1 MSKRSDQPIKDV
13 NAQLQAW
20 VKEKVSP
27 EKQSVKVQSWIKNAQ
42 PYIVR
47 WAEEVGEIENLSDKA
62 KALNEFFKN
71 GVAALDVDDRAGF
84 REVLCNSLQI
94 KATEW
99 RERTAPIREKERE
112 VKSRDRKA
120 KGDDEDHTI
129 STGGWLFDHLVGLE
143 YDGDEDKTY
152 FAVRYPDGRVEDH
165 VQKLEI
171 EKRIYVPQ
179 PPNNIIR
186 KRILLLPSQMTELR
200 SEEELL
206 FATRAHNYKY
216 FDCGSDETLE
226 HLLMIY
232 PLYSY
237 MASQFRTVPY
247 LRALG
252 DYGTGKTRM
261 LETIGPLCFQSI
273 MTNAGSSASAL
284 FRILDLYQNST
295 LVLDEADFKDS
306 SEASMIGKILN
317 GGNRKGTAILKSEK
331 NAMGNFDAEG
341 YTVFGPKIIGMRKDF
356 DDAATTSRC
365 ITKEMLP
372 IQPHPRISPELPP
385 LQIYEN
391 ACLRIRNALFTYMM
405 HNLQRDCDV
414 SFEGMDPAIDE
425 RTKQITV
432 SLLTVMKSE
441 KGKQMVMD
449 YMRLV
454 TEERKGDRYEMFTAR
469 VLEGVILAWA
479 WGPVSDREED
489 AGRVYLKD
497 VSAATNLVV
506 DEQNRRMGEADDEDD
521 KDGKNSNRKMKSRK
535 LSTIFKNYLNI
546 KTLRAT
552 DGTPEYKG
560 TKFINLA
567 DPDMLMRVKGLCE
580 RWGVEWRESG
590 SLGEGHEFSED
601 EAWMKKQRLITVDFN
616 APDAGFKNARKQWY
630 GHENGSFAGKSEGE

>member
-1 MSKRSDQPIKDV
+1 MPRASNNGHIKDV

-20 VKEKVSP
+20 IKEGVAPDKQKVKAE
-27 EKQSVKVQSWIKNAQ
+27 SWLKAAQ
-42 PYIVR
+42 PFIVY
-47 WAEEVGEIENLSDKA
+47 WAEDIGKIETLSEKT
-62 KALNEFFKN
+62 KALNEFFKS
-71 GVAALDVDDRAGF
+71 GVSGLDADDRAGY
-84 REVLCNSLQI
+84 REVLCNALGI
-94 KATEW
+94 KTTEW
-99 RERTAPIREKERE
+99 RERTAPIREKERDQ
-112 VKSRDRKA
+112 KSRDRKA
-120 KGDDEDHTI
+120 KGDDENSTI
-129 STGGWLFDHLVGLE
+129 STGGWLFDHLLGLE
-143 YDGDEDKTY
+143 YDPEEDKTY
-152 FAVRYPDGRVEDH
+152 FAVRYPDGHVEDH
-165 VQKLEI
+165 VQRLEI
-171 EKRIYVPQ
+171 EKRIFIPQ

-186 KRILLLPSQMTELR
+186 KRILLLPSEMTELKT
-200 SEEELL
+200 EEELL

-261 LETIGPLCFQSI
+261 LETIGPLCYQSI

-391 ACLRIRNALFTYMM
+391 ACLKIRNALFTYMM

-414 SFEGMDPAIDE
+414 SFEGMSGAIDE

-441 KGKQMVMD
+441 RGKEMVME

-469 VLEGVILAWA
+469 VLEGIILAWA
-479 WGPVSDREED
+479 WGPVSEREED
-489 AGRVYLKD
+489 QRRVYLKD
-497 VSAATNLVV
+497 VSLATNLVV
-506 DEQNRRMGEADDEDD
+506 DEQNRRMGEADEEDD
-521 KDGKNSNRKMKSRK
+521 KDGKNSSRKMKSRK

-552 DGTPEYKG
+552 DGMPEYKG

-590 SLGEGHEFSED
+590 SLADSVAVVEEFEWMRKPVVKMIEFGKSSEATNELRKAWNGEG
-601 EAWMKKQRLITVDFN
+601 
-616 APDAGFKNARKQWY
+616 
-630 GHENGSFAGKSEGE
+630 NG